1 MILNELSKR
10 NKEWHRIALSICKD
24 EHLANDLVQL
34 MYFRI
39 LKYIKDVDK
48 IKVNG
53 KINSLYIYV
62 TIKNI
67 YYQHK
72 NKLKKKK
79 RFEYK
84 EYDCYDESND
94 ENNYSSSFVSTI
106 EDENNVIEYERA
118 HQKIIDKI
126 EKEIKTWHWYD
137 EKLFRLY
144 YYTDKSLRK
153 IAKETSISL
162 TSIYNSCK
170 NYKEIIKDKYGEDIA
185 DLFNKD
191 YDKIK

>member
-84 EYDCYDESND
+84 EYDCFDESND

-106 EDENNVIEYERA
+106 EDEHNIIEYEQA
-118 HQKIIDKI
+118 HQKIINKI

>member
-1 MILNELSKR
+1 MILSELSKQDD
-10 NKEWHRIALSICKD
+10 EWKRIAFSICKD
-24 EHLANDLVQL
+24 KNLANDLVQL

-39 LKYIKDVDK
+39 LKYIKDIDK
-48 IKVNG
+48 IKVDG

-62 TIKNI
+62 TIKNV

-72 NKLKKKK
+72 NKQKKNK
-79 RFEYK
+79 RYEYQ
-84 EYDCYDESND
+84 EYDCYDVSNN

-106 EDENNVIEYERA
+106 EDEYNTIEYEQA
-118 HQKIIDKI
+118 YQKIIDKI

-144 YYTDKSLRK
+144 YYTDKSLRV

-170 NYKEIIKDKYGEDIA
+170 NYKEIIIEKYGEDIA

>member
-79 RFEYK
+79 RFEYQ

-94 ENNYSSSFVSTI
+94 ENSYSSSFVSTI

-126 EKEIKTWHWYD
+126 EKEIKTCHWFD

>member
-106 EDENNVIEYERA
+106 EDEYNIIEYEQA
-118 HQKIIDKI
+118 HQKIINKI

>member
-94 ENNYSSSFVSTI
+94 ENNYSSSFVGTI
-106 EDENNVIEYERA
+106 EDEYNIIEYEQA
-118 HQKIIDKI
+118 HQKIINKI

>member
-106 EDENNVIEYERA
+106 EDEYNIIQYEQA
-118 HQKIIDKI
+118 HQKIINKI

>member
-106 EDENNVIEYERA
+106 EDEYNILEYEQA
-118 HQKIIDKI
+118 HQKIINKI

>member
-39 LKYIKDVDK
+39 LKYIKDIDK

-84 EYDCYDESND
+84 EYDCFDESND

-106 EDENNVIEYERA
+106 EDENNIMEYETA

-153 IAKETSISL
+153 IAKETGISL

-170 NYKEIIKDKYGEDIA
+170 NYKEIIKEKYGEDIA

-191 YDKIK
+191 YNKIK

>member
-84 EYDCYDESND
+84 EYDCFDESND

-106 EDENNVIEYERA
+106 EDEHNIIEYEQA
-118 HQKIIDKI
+118 HQKIINKI

-170 NYKEIIKDKYGEDIA
+170 NYKEIIKYKYGEDIA

>member
-34 MYFRI
+34 MYIRI
-39 LKYIKDVDK
+39 LKYIKDIDK

-84 EYDCYDESND
+84 EYDCFDESND

-106 EDENNVIEYERA
+106 EDEYNIIEYEQA
-118 HQKIIDKI
+118 HQKIINKI

-144 YYTDKSLRK
+144 YYTDKSFRK

>member
-79 RFEYK
+79 RFEYQ

-94 ENNYSSSFVSTI
+94 ENSYSSSFVSTI
-106 EDENNVIEYERA
+106 EDENNLIEYERA

-170 NYKEIIKDKYGEDIA
+170 NYKEIIKEKYGEDIA

-191 YDKIK
+191 YNKIK

>member
-10 NKEWHRIALSICKD
+10 NKEWYRIALSICKD

-39 LKYIKDVDK
+39 LKYIKDIDK

-62 TIKNI
+62 TIKNL

-72 NKLKKKK
+72 NAEKKNTRLEYQDYDSFDDSNNINYYPINLTTSIDDEKNMIS
-79 RFEYK
+79 FEK
-84 EYDCYDESND
+84 
-94 ENNYSSSFVSTI
+94 
-106 EDENNVIEYERA
+106 A
-118 HQKIIDKI
+118 HQKLIDKI
-126 EKEIKTWHWYD
+126 DNEIKTWHWYD

-153 IAKETSISL
+153 IASETGISL

-170 NYKEIIKDKYGEDIA
+170 NYKIIIEQKFGEDVA
-185 DLFNKD
+185 DFFNKD

>member
-79 RFEYK
+79 RFEYQ

-94 ENNYSSSFVSTI
+94 ENSYSSSFVSTI

-126 EKEIKTWHWYD
+126 EKEINTWHWYD

>member
-84 EYDCYDESND
+84 EYDCFDESND

-106 EDENNVIEYERA
+106 EDEYNIIEYEQA
-118 HQKIIDKI
+118 HQKIINKI